1 MADFQTA
8 VVHILRHEGGYT
20 KHKADSGN
28 YNRRGQLVGTNRG
41 ISAPLMDE
49 LLRMPASAD
58 DMLGITEEVARAIY
72 LVRFWVPIR
81 GNEIKHQEIA
91 NILFDGCVNH
101 GLGLGIRMIQQC
113 VGVSADTVLGPATLA
128 AINRME
134 PTKLIAAY
142 IIKRRDIY
150 VRHSASEDFLRGWM
164 ARLEDFTIKNRLA

>member
-1 MADFQTA
+1 MADFKTA
-8 VVHILRHEGGYT
+8 VANTFEHEGGYT
-20 KHKADSGN
+20 IHRADSGN

-101 GLGLGIRMIQQC
+101 GLGLGIRLMQQC
-113 VGVSADTVLGPATLA
+113 VGVQADTVLGPATLA

-134 PTKLIAAY
+134 PAKLIAAY
-142 IIKRRDIY
+142 IIKRRAIY
-150 VRHSASEDFLRGWM
+150 VRHQASDNFLLGWTR
-164 ARLEDFTIKNRLA
+164 RLQSFTIKDPLV